1 MEKAGRGSVLMVQ
14 KCLEFGLPSP
24 FWRSDSKLGVT
35 VTFSAPEV
43 TPEVTPEVMKL
54 LKQLKSEMSRG
65 DLQGAIGLRD
75 AEHFRKSYINP
86 ALEIKAIEMTIP
98 EKPTSNK
105 QKYRISGVG
114 KQLLEKLRDKGEA

>member
-35 VTFSAPEV
+35 VTFSA
-43 TPEVTPEVMKL
+43 PEVTPEVMKL

-98 EKPTSNK
+98 EKPTSSK

-114 KQLLEKLRDKGEA
+114 EQLLEKLRDKGEA